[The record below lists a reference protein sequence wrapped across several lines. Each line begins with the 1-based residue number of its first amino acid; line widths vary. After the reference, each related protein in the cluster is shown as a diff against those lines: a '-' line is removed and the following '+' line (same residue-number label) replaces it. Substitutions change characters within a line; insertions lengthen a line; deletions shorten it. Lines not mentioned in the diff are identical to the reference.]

1 MWTSTGKNNFPC
13 KGFSTP
19 PPSSKSRPFRSPKT
33 APLSDRKR
41 SSPNSANKSD
51 LFHVIHKVPAGDSPY
66 VKAKQ
71 VQLIDKDPSRAV
83 SLFWAAINAGD
94 RVDSALK
101 DMAVVMKQL
110 DRSDEAIEA
119 IRSFRHLCPYD
130 SQESIDNVLIEL
142 YKRSGRIEEE
152 IDMLQ
157 CKLKQIEEG
166 TVFGGKRTKAAR
178 SQGKKV
184 QITIEQEKSRV
195 LGNLAWAFLQLD
207 NVYVAEEYYRKALS
221 LESDNNKK
229 CNLAIC
235 LILTN
240 RLTEAKSLLQSVRAS
255 SGGKPMEESYAKSF
269 ERACHMLAE
278 KESKSFNSTG
288 HEEYN
293 GTVTMLT
300 SKKMNGKAGPCVP
313 QMTASTRWTRDDEQ
327 MYINENSQDDGRH
340 WDCYENKSI
349 GAVNSSHNYLHC
361 DKWREG
367 CFIENL
373 GKTDSCML
381 PIKMK
386 GNRNQDGLLRLVDES
401 FNCCSLYSSPTPAK
415 RNVEVPFTQPKNSFW
430 EFNNR
435 WQSKERRQ
443 QRKRTRRVLF
453 ENPSMRDQ
461 SCDNGFVVDASSES
475 EGTTGLSS
483 NYKTKYRSAAP
494 DPVELEVPFTQP
506 RSCSWGMN
514 GGGNPRK
521 ATECFRSLLSS
532 SSSRKLSFEPPTSA
546 ENIQALTDSSFG
558 RSELSRAVSDEAQDL
573 TADWKQTSCGDNIE
587 YEEEGAI
594 RYDSMN
600 VKEEHIAVGRTFKD
614 NSSTVGEKKSWAD
627 MVEEEEE
634 DSDDEKEDD
643 TEETTSSSGRGQINC
658 FDENWS
664 NSSDDGEFKFNDEN
678 LNSNLLHQN
687 HSPSSNQVED
697 IIKFGSLEIK
707 DGAKDSGD
715 VISSRNQAVRRPLYF
730 DQQPM
735 LESTDNRCASP
746 LPKKDLTTEVSCNS
760 GQENNLMRRNRL
772 QVFHE
777 ITVHQELE
785 C

>member
-1 MWTSTGKNNFPC
+1 MWTNSGKNNFPC

-19 PPSSKSRPFRSPKT
+19 PPSWKSRPFRSIKT
-33 APLSDRKR
+33 SPFSERKR

-207 NVYVAEEYYRKALS
+207 NVYVAEDYYRKALS

-240 RLTEAKSLLQSVRAS
+240 RLLEAKSLLQSVRAS
-255 SGGKPMEESYAKSF
+255 SGG
-269 ERACHMLAE
+269 
-278 KESKSFNSTG
+278 
-288 HEEYN
+288 HEEDN
-293 GTVTMLT
+293 CTVTAIT
-300 SKKMNGKAGPCVP
+300 SKNTTARAGPCVP
-313 QMTASTRWTRDDEQ
+313 QMTTSTRWTHDDEQ
-327 MYINENSQDDGRH
+327 MYINENSRDDNHH
-340 WDCYENKSI
+340 WDCYENKSN

-361 DKWREG
+361 DKWSEG

-373 GKTDSCML
+373 GKTDSCIL
-381 PIKMK
+381 PIKKK
-386 GNRNQDGLLRLVDES
+386 GNRNNQDGLLRLVDES
-401 FNCCSLYSSPTPAK
+401 FNCCSLYSSPIPAK

-435 WQSKERRQ
+435 WRSKERRQ
-443 QRKRTRRVLF
+443 QRKRSRKVLF
-453 ENPSMRDQ
+453 ENPSMKDQ
-461 SCDNGFVVDASSES
+461 SFDNGFVVDASSES
-475 EGTTGLSS
+475 EGTAGPTS

-494 DPVELEVPFTQP
+494 DPAELEVPFTQP

-514 GGGNPRK
+514 GGEHSRK
-521 ATECFRSLLSS
+521 ATECFRSLISS
-532 SSSRKLSFEPPTSA
+532 SSSRKLSFEPPTNT
-546 ENIQALTDSSFG
+546 ENIQDSNFG
-558 RSELSRAVSDEAQDL
+558 RSELSRAVSDEPQDL
-573 TADWKQTSCGDNIE
+573 AADWKKTSCGDIK
-587 YEEEGAI
+587 YGEGAVLYGSI
-594 RYDSMN
+594 KI
-600 VKEEHIAVGRTFKD
+600 KEEHVTVDQKFKD
-614 NSSTVGEKKSWAD
+614 NSSTVGGKKSWAD

-634 DSDDEKEDD
+634 DSDVEKEED
-643 TEETTSSSGRGQINC
+643 TEEMSSSSGRGQVNC
-658 FDENWS
+658 FDDNWS
-664 NSSDDGEFKFNDEN
+664 SSSDNGEFKFNDEN
-678 LNSNLLHQN
+678 LNSNILHQKN
-687 HSPSSNQVED
+687 QSPSSNNQVED
-697 IIKFGSLEIK
+697 IITFDSLEIK

-715 VISSRNQAVRRPLYF
+715 VVLLRNPAVRRPLYF

-735 LESTDNRCASP
+735 LESTNNRCTSP
-746 LPKKDLTTEVSCNS
+746 LPRKDLTTEVCCNS